1 MGKDPAFL
9 FYHHDFLIGT
19 AFMSLEER
27 GAYITILSH
36 MAAQEGY
43 LSDKEIKVVCV
54 GFDYSNLLES
64 KFKFDE
70 TIGKYFNK
78 RLLEEIEK
86 RKKFTQSRLNNLHK
100 ASHMDA
106 HTESRMV
113 NRDRDV
119 NEIESGT
126 TKKNV
131 YAVFE
136 ESVLVLWNEFC
147 DKYPVLSKVKE
158 ITGKRRDKLKK
169 RFEVVSFKDFS
180 KILDCISQQQFLL
193 GKNERNWRV
202 SFDWLIENDTNYIKI
217 LEKKYANQETEAD
230 AARLK
235 EKYKL

>member
-1 MGKDPAFL
+1 MKYLHIKKLEDYNPGYQDRTLIWCKVYFKMINAD
-9 FYHHDFLIGT
+9 HDFEMLCEIDKWRFV
-19 AFMSLEER
+19 AFVMLELQSKSPVPLDEDYLTR
-27 GAYITILSH
+27 KGFEFKKRRLS
-36 MAAQEGY
+36 
-43 LSDKEIKVVCV
+43 
-54 GFDYSNLLES
+54 
-64 KFKFDE
+64 E
-70 TIGKYFNK
+70 TISSLSQSIEIINVT
-78 RLLEEIEK
+78 EEFET
-86 RKKFTQSRLNNLHK
+86 RYDSVTQSREEK
-100 ASHMDA
+100 
-106 HTESRMV
+106 SRV
-113 NRDRDV
+113 EDSRVD
-119 NEIESGT
+119 IS
-126 TKKNV
+126 
-131 YAVFE
+131 YPVFE